1 MSGGHKGEGSG
12 RGGGARKR
20 DREQE
25 EEKVEEDAD
34 KVARLSARLP
44 RNLQEKNG
52 KKYKASK
59 RDTESDEEEE
69 TGGVI
74 KDDHDRSVALKYTAA
89 RLHARCA

>member
-1 MSGGHKGEGSG
+1 MSGEHKGQDGAAGPARPRTRRG
-12 RGGGARKR
+12 RG
-20 DREQE
+20 E
-25 EEKVEEDAD
+25 EECD

-74 KDDHDRSVALKYTAA
+74 KADHDRSVALKHTAA